1 MKTKVSNR
9 LLSLDILRGI
19 TIAGMIL
26 VNNPGSW
33 EYVYVPLQHAT
44 WNGLTPTDLIFPFF
58 MFIMG
63 VSIFIAL
70 RKFNFEPSK
79 PLLKKIIKRTFLIF
93 LIGLGLS
100 WFSISINTYNSLAN
114 EGLGFFDR
122 FITAIINFENLRI
135 LGVMQRLALSY
146 GITSLIV
153 IFVKHRHI
161 PFLIISILVGYML
174 LLYFGNGYVTD
185 GYNLLAVTD
194 QSILGLNH
202 MYVEYGID
210 PEGVL
215 STIPCIAH
223 VLIGFYIGKILTETQ
238 DNTSRMLQLFVI
250 GTTFMFVGFLL
261 SYGFPINKKIWSP
274 TFVLTS
280 CGMAILFLSLL
291 IYIIDVKECKN
302 WTTFF
307 EVFGVNPLFIYV
319 LAGVAASVIEGIIIS
334 QEISLKDYFYINA
347 LEPFLGNYLASVV
360 FSLLFVIGMWA
371 IGYILYKKKIY
382 IKL

>member
-174 LLYFGNGYVTD
+174 LLYFGNGYVTE